1 MSLTLHFRYLELE
14 SDVLRDRL
22 IERGRMFEQLCNG
35 PPEGCFRQYGG
46 VVMNEGADEVLA
58 DVNNEVR
65 FTQS

>member
-1 MSLTLHFRYLELE
+1 
-14 SDVLRDRL
+14 
-22 IERGRMFEQLCNG
+22 MFEQLCNG